1 MDTLE
6 PVLRQ
11 HAMFAGLADDY
22 LRLLAGCARNHR
34 FQAGQYLF
42 REDHTADEFFLVRE
56 GKVALEVHV
65 PGRMP
70 NTFATLGQGEIV
82 GVSWLVPPYR
92 WMFDARALE
101 PTLAIGI
108 DAACLRAKCEA
119 DHDLG
124 YALMQCFLP
133 AFVKRLHATRMQMF
147 DVYGKST

>member
-6 PVLRQ
+6 PILRR
-11 HAMFAGLADDY
+11 HALFAGLADAHV
-22 LRLLAGCARNHR
+22 RLLAGCARNHR
-34 FQAGQYLF
+34 FQADQYLF
-42 REDHTADEFFLVRE
+42 RADQPADEFFLVRE
-56 GKVALEVHV
+56 GKVALEVHD
-65 PGRMP
+65 PGRESA
-70 NTFATLGQGEIV
+70 TFATLGEDEIV

-92 WMFDARALE
+92 WMFDARALQ

-147 DVYGKST
+147 DVYGKPG